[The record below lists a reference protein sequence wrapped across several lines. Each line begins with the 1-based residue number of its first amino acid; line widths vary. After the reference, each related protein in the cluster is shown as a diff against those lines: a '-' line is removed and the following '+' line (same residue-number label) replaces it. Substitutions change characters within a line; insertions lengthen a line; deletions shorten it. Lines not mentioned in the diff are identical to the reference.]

1 MQVPGRAGYSIIGDE
16 SIEFYRTPRD
26 FLDKRRRN
34 YGNVFLGRILNKPTV
49 FMTSNRA
56 VQELLHGMLQ
66 CYELESLSANFVTC
80 ACVPTAKPSSA
91 NFVTCAYVPAAKWN
105 TTAYD
110 HSHEFHLGPS
120 RPCVLFIQWTTMAEA
135 QHAVRY

>member
-16 SIEFYRTPRD
+16 SIEFYRTPRE
-26 FLDKRRRN
+26 FLEKRRRN

-66 CYELESLSANFVTC
+66 CYELESLFMIVT
-80 ACVPTAKPSSA
+80 SA

-120 RPCVLFIQWTTMAEA
+120 RPCVLFIQRTTMAEA
-135 QHAVRY
+135 